1 MFQHILVPLDGSP
14 RAEHALPIAARL
26 ARASSGC
33 ITLLRVV
40 PLQSAFAWQ
49 TRKSIR
55 LQEAIDADRAQA
67 ANYLNR
73 LAASEELAGVNM
85 ITEVCHGQAAQLILA
100 AAESHS
106 LDTPPVDLIVMC
118 SHGYMGFKRWVLG
131 SVAQKIARRSPVPLL
146 VLRDGGIVPS
156 CPYPDP
162 SRPLH
167 AVAATIALDGSSLA
181 EAALLPTA
189 YLVAALAAP
198 AQGSLHLTRVVQRPG
213 IGAVLNGRE
222 RVDPLQRD
230 KAIEGAINYL
240 CKTADTLRASL
251 AGDLHLAVTWSVAA
265 HSDVAG
271 TLIKVAEMGRVD
283 AGTSVFGGCDILA
296 LTTHGRGGLQRWA
309 LGSVTERILGA
320 TRLPMLVVD
329 HKGGKTNGGETEES
343 TKAARNAVG
352 METQACLL

>member
-26 ARASSGC
+26 AHASGGC
-33 ITLLRVV
+33 ITVLRAV
-40 PLQSAFAWQ
+40 PLPGAFAWQ

-55 LQEAIDADRAQA
+55 RQETLDADRVQA
-67 ANYLNR
+67 ADYLNR
-73 LAASEELAGVNM
+73 LAASEELAGVKM
-85 ITEVCHGQAAQLILA
+85 ITEVCHGQPAQLILA
-100 AAESHS
+100 AAGSHS

-118 SHGYMGFKRWVLG
+118 SHGYMGFKRWMLG
-131 SVAQKIARRSPVPLL
+131 SVAQKIIRHSPVPVL

-162 SRPLH
+162 TRPLH

-222 RVDPLQRD
+222 RLDPLQREQ
-230 KAIEGAINYL
+230 ALEEAINYL

-265 HSDVAG
+265 NADVADA
-271 TLIKVAEMGRVD
+271 LIKVAEMGRVD

-329 HKGGKTNGGETEES
+329 HKGGKTNGREKEKNSPTVA
-343 TKAARNAVG
+343 TRV
-352 METQACLL
+352 T